1 MTEPIIMLSSW
12 KQSFSLYCQ
21 PQVLLMGLFG
31 FSSGLPLL
39 LVFST
44 LSFWLRE
51 AAVDR
56 ASIGFFSWI
65 ALAYAFKWTWS
76 PLVDQIKLP
85 FLAQYFGRRKSWLL
99 FTQIMVVTMLL
110 IMATQD
116 PKQSLV
122 LFITAALGLAFFSAT
137 QDIVIDAFRIE
148 SADTKYQGAMTAT
161 YMTGYRIAMIVAG
174 AGSLAIAA
182 FYDGSA
188 TYNASAWQFSYACM
202 ALLMGFGIIATLFA
216 QEPNS
221 SSQVAKVTTL
231 HDFLI
236 TGIVKPLVDLFQ
248 RYGKNC
254 LILVAVIITYRI
266 SDIVMGIMANPF
278 YVDMGYSK
286 TDVAS
291 VAKVFGI
298 LMTLIGAGLGGILVG
313 RLGLLPTLLLGGI
326 LSALTNLLF
335 HWMTTPQSSEQ
346 LLLLLTPIL
355 LLLDFPLSIEQMPF
369 TLLTLVISA
378 DNLSAG
384 IAACAFVV
392 FLSQLTNKQ
401 FTATQYA
408 LFSSIM
414 VLLPK
419 FLAGF
424 SGVVVDRWDYGY
436 FFIGTA
442 LIGIIPICFILLL
455 MYLKSRQRFHWV
467 D

>member
-1 MTEPIIMLSSW
+1 MHATW

-21 PQVLLMGLFG
+21 PQVLIMGLFG

-51 AAVDR
+51 ADIER
-56 ASIGFFSWI
+56 ASIGFFSWV
-65 ALAYAFKWTWS
+65 ALAYAFKWAWS

-85 FLAQYFGRRKSWLL
+85 LLRQRLGRRKSWLL
-99 FTQIMVVTMLL
+99 FTQIMIVTMLL

-116 PKQSLV
+116 PQQGLV
-122 LFITAALGLAFFSAT
+122 LFIIAALGLAFFSAT

-148 SADTKYQGAMTAT
+148 SADTQFQGAMTAT
-161 YMTGYRIAMIVAG
+161 YMTGYRLAMIIAG

-182 FYDGSA
+182 LYDGSDN
-188 TYNASAWQFSYACM
+188 YNANAWQFSYACM
-202 ALLMGFGIIATLFA
+202 ALLMGLGILATLLA
-216 QEPNS
+216 KEPES
-221 SSQVAKVTTL
+221 STQIAKVTSL
-231 HDFLI
+231 RDFLV
-236 TGIVKPLVDLFQ
+236 TGIVKPLTDLFQ

-254 LILVAVIITYRI
+254 LILVAIIITYRI

-286 TDVAS
+286 ADVAA
-291 VAKVFGI
+291 VAKVFGV
-298 LMTLIGAGLGGILVG
+298 LMTLVGAGLGGILVN
-313 RLGLLPTLLLGGI
+313 RMGLLSTLLLGGI

-335 HWMTTPQSSEQ
+335 NWMSAPSASEQ
-346 LLLLLTPIL
+346 LLPVLSPIASL
-355 LLLDFPLSIEQMPF
+355 FNYALSLKDMPF
-369 TLLTLVISA
+369 ALLTLVISA

-392 FLSQLTNKQ
+392 FLSRLTNKQ

-424 SGVVVDRWDYGY
+424 SGVVVDQWDYGY

-442 LIGIIPICFILLL
+442 MIGLIPISFIVLL
-455 MYLKSRQRFHWV
+455 MYLTARQRFHWV